1 MDDGTVERHG
11 DRVTFR
17 YERTLKHPIEKVWRA
32 ITDPAE
38 LQRWSGMRPELDLR
52 VGGEYVTTHVN
63 TVRVVDKVLRVDPP
77 HVFEHTFWAHV
88 NPSATV
94 TWELSPTDGGT
105 LLVLRHSL
113 SMEDVK
119 NAANTVAEG
128 MSPLDILARNGA
140 GWHHLLDLLAA
151 TLDGR
156 ETSFSQDAEDALR
169 ERYAAQLA

>member
-1 MDDGTVERHG
+1 MADGTVERDG

-17 YERTLKHPIEKVWRA
+17 YERRLRHPIDKVWRA
-32 ITDPAE
+32 ITDPDE

-52 VGGEYVTTHVN
+52 VGGDYVTTHME

-77 HVFEHTFWAHV
+77 HLFEHTFWVHV

-94 TWELSPTDGGT
+94 RWDLSATDGGT

-113 SMEDVK
+113 TMDDVK
-119 NAANTVAEG
+119 NAAGTVGAG

-140 GWHHLLDLLAA
+140 GWHHLLDLLTA
-151 TLDGR
+151 TLDGAD
-156 ETSFSQDAEDALR
+156 TSFSQEAEDALR